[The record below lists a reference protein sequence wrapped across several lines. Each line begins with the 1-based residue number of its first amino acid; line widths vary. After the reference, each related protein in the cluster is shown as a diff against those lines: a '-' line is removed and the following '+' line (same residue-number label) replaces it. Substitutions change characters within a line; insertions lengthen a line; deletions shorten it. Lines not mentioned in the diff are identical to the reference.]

1 MLLNLSSTLANLMLV
16 IVVIEKIRSN
26 FLVSEM
32 EQANDAGN
40 ALLDRVGNSVSA
52 QVLSYEDGDRP

>member
-1 MLLNLSSTLANLMLV
+1 MLV